1 MNAENINY
9 ILKQVN
15 QEAKTVI
22 ITLSTGRIVMIDY
35 TNDEDCNFDVIQEN
49 MLQILSFGKLIFIP
63 LSNILCIEVE
73 YEDDY
78 KHQINW

>member
-15 QEAKTVI
+15 QETETVI
-22 ITLSTGRIVMIDY
+22 IYLSTGRIVMIDY
-35 TNDEDCNFDVIQEN
+35 TNDEDCNFDVIQDD

-78 KHQINW
+78 KHQIKW

>member
-1 MNAENINY
+1 MNVENVKY
-9 ILKQVN
+9 ILKQLN
-15 QEAKTVI
+15 QETETVI
-22 ITLSTGRIVMIDY
+22 INLSTGKIVMVDY
-35 TNDEDCNFDVIQEN
+35 ANDENCDFDVIQDD

-63 LSNILCIEVE
+63 LSSILYIEVE